1 MLIAAIF
8 KHLFQVISLVSI
20 GAHFHGEEQRIQSA
34 TGEIQ
39 RKALALY
46 VFSHPGHTGIH
57 RGGTEH
63 WNMVEDRNRCPV
75 KGAILLPVS
84 YVPLSFFS
92 FCWDQNL

>member
-8 KHLFQVISLVSI
+8 KLLFQVISLVSI
-20 GAHFHGEEQRIQSA
+20 GTHFHGEEEGIQSA
-34 TGEIQ
+34 TEENQ

-46 VFSHPGHTGIH
+46 VFYLPGNTGVH
-57 RGGTEH
+57 RGGTQC

-75 KGAILLPVS
+75 KGTIILLVY

-92 FCWDQNL
+92 FCWDQIL